1 MWQNYWF
8 PETLPEALTLLAEHS
23 EDTRIIAGGTDLIL
37 QLERGVR
44 HVPTLVDVTRIP
56 GLNDIALDNGTV
68 RLGPLVTHSQV
79 VVSDLLVDK
88 AFPLARACWQVG
100 SPQIRNRGTIA
111 GNLINASPAGDTITP
126 LWALDASVILGSRQR
141 GERELPFE
149 EFCLGVRRTALQP
162 DEMLVSIQF
171 PALKANERGAF
182 LKLGLRQAQ
191 AIAVVNVAVVLGF
204 EDDRISRASIALGS
218 VAPTIIRATDAEESL
233 IGRPLMEYTMARA
246 GELAAAAARPIDDI
260 RGSADYRRAMVRV
273 LTVRALRQL
282 RDGSERHGW
291 PARPVTLKGISDQAS
306 VIKHAPHTP
315 FAVSRTTHH
324 VSRFTF
330 HASNAPIE
338 FTVNGQPVSV
348 CGAND
353 KTLLR
358 LLREDLGLTGT
369 KEGCAEGE
377 CGACTVWLDGMA
389 VQSCLVPAPR
399 VHGCQV
405 VTIEGLAEEG
415 SLHPVQQAFI
425 EEGAVQCGYCTP
437 GMIMSAAGLLAEM
450 PRPSHEEI
458 RQALT
463 GNLCRCTGYCKVVR
477 AIERAAVAP

>member
-1 MWQNYWF
+1 M
-8 PETLPEALTLLAEHS
+8 LA
-23 EDTRIIAGGTDLIL
+23 
-37 QLERGVR
+37 
-44 HVPTLVDVTRIP
+44 
-56 GLNDIALDNGTV
+56 
-68 RLGPLVTHSQV
+68 
-79 VVSDLLVDK
+79 
-88 AFPLARACWQVG
+88 
-100 SPQIRNRGTIA
+100 
-111 GNLINASPAGDTITP
+111 
-126 LWALDASVILGSRQR
+126 
-141 GERELPFE
+141 
-149 EFCLGVRRTALQP
+149 
-162 DEMLVSIQF
+162 SIQF
-171 PALKANERGAF
+171 PALKANERGTF

-218 VAPTIIRATDAEESL
+218 VAPTILRATDAEESL
-233 IGRPLMEYTMARA
+233 IGRPLTEYTMARA

-282 RDGSERHGW
+282 REGSERRGW

-306 VIKHAPHTP
+306 VIRHAP
-315 FAVSRTTHH
+315 RT
-324 VSRFTF
+324 TF

-405 VTIEGLAEEG
+405 VTIEGLAGES

-450 PRPSHEEI
+450 PRPSRQEI

-477 AIERAAVAP
+477 AIERAAVAS

>member
-1 MWQNYWF
+1 MWQNYCF
-8 PETLPEALTLLAEHS
+8 PKTLPEALTLLAEHS

-56 GLNDIALDNGTV
+56 GLDDIALDNGTITM
-68 RLGPLVTHSQV
+68 GPLVTHSQV

-204 EDDRISRASIALGS
+204 EDHRISRASIALGS
-218 VAPTIIRATDAEESL
+218 VAPTIVRATDAEESL
-233 IGRPLMEYTMARA
+233 IGRPLTEYTMARA
-246 GELAAAAARPIDDI
+246 SELAAAAARPIDDI
-260 RGSADYRRAMVRV
+260 RASADYRRAMVRV

-291 PARPVTLKGISDQAS
+291 PARPVTLGGGKRGERERKGGKGEGRDELPITNYGLVSVDQP
-306 VIKHAPHTP
+306 I
-315 FAVSRTTHH
+315 
-324 VSRFTF
+324 TF
-330 HASNAPIE
+330 S
-338 FTVNGQPVSV
+338 VNGRQVAV
-348 CGAND
+348 TGAGH

-405 VTIEGLAEEG
+405 VTIEGLAGES

-425 EEGAVQCGYCTP
+425 EGGAVQCGYCTP

-463 GNLCRCTGYCKVVR
+463 GNLCRCTGYCKVVQ
-477 AIERAAVAP
+477 AIERAAAAP

>member
-1 MWQNYWF
+1 MWQNYCF
-8 PETLPEALTLLAEHS
+8 PKTLPEALTLLAEHS

-37 QLERGVR
+37 ELERGVR

-56 GLNDIALDNGTV
+56 GLHDIALDNGTV

-126 LWALDASVILGSRQR
+126 LWALGASVILGSRQR

-149 EFCLGVRRTALQP
+149 EFFLGVRRTALQP
-162 DEMLVSIQF
+162 DEMLASIQF
-171 PALKANERGAF
+171 PALKANERGTF

-273 LTVRALRQL
+273 LPVRALRQL
-282 RDGSERHGW
+282 QEGSERRGW
-291 PARPVTLKGISDQAS
+291 PAHPVTLGGKGRDESRITNYESVSVDQP
-306 VIKHAPHTP
+306 I
-315 FAVSRTTHH
+315 
-324 VSRFTF
+324 TF
-330 HASNAPIE
+330 S
-338 FTVNGQPVSV
+338 VNGRQVV
-348 CGAND
+348 VTGAGD

-405 VTIEGLAEEG
+405 VTIEGLAGEG

-437 GMIMSAAGLLAEM
+437 GLIMSAAGLLSEM

-458 RQALT
+458 QQALT

-477 AIERAAVAP
+477 AIERAAVAS

>member
-1 MWQNYWF
+1 MWQNYCF
-8 PETLPEALTLLAEHS
+8 PKTLPEALTLLAEHS

-37 QLERGVR
+37 ELERGVR

-56 GLNDIALDNGTV
+56 GLDDIALDNGTV

-126 LWALDASVILGSRQR
+126 LWALGASVILGSRQR

-149 EFCLGVRRTALQP
+149 EFFLGVRRTALQP
-162 DEMLVSIQF
+162 DEMLASIQF
-171 PALKANERGAF
+171 PALKANERGTF

-273 LTVRALRQL
+273 LPVRALRQL
-282 RDGSERHGW
+282 QEGSERRGW
-291 PARPVTLKGISDQAS
+291 PARPVTLGGKGRDESRITNYELVSVDQP
-306 VIKHAPHTP
+306 I
-315 FAVSRTTHH
+315 
-324 VSRFTF
+324 TF
-330 HASNAPIE
+330 S
-338 FTVNGQPVSV
+338 VNGRQVV
-348 CGAND
+348 VTGAGD

-405 VTIEGLAEEG
+405 VTIEGLAREG

-437 GMIMSAAGLLAEM
+437 GLIMSAAGLLSEM

-458 RQALT
+458 QQALT

-477 AIERAAVAP
+477 AIERAAVAS